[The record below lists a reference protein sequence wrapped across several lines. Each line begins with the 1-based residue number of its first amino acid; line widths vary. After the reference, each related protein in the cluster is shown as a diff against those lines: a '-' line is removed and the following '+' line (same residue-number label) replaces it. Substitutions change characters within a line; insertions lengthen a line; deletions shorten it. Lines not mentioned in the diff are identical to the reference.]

1 MSELP
6 PPPQPARHQPEP
18 EAPEPEAPEEHHE
31 TLLGAFRQ
39 RALALLRA
47 ERRLRLYTGI
57 AVAQLVACTILA
69 LTGDLPLPRIGISSS
84 GTGLSTIPVLILVVS
99 LLMQA
104 FAWGMFLT
112 GLIDTRWPIQVLGLV
127 AFGIAF
133 GQFLGPLTLRPVN
146 LFLAL
151 GLMTA
156 VAAAAAVARWRRR
169 ERLGT
174 TGLLLFAVNSA
185 LVGALYANSWVA
197 SVLGGSSILFGLSLS
212 VQLGLLSFVIIT
224 VLFLAGTDFAEWGEV
239 SGERLGS
246 VAERLAGGRA
256 WVVPA
261 IAVLVSAAILADTVR
276 QYRAALIQQ
285 LVMAILGLAL
295 IAAVVLAAGA
305 LRHRRPVRLPV
316 AALAVAAS
324 LDLVFF
330 LVAVLAAGAVDTKP
344 AFSINGIS
352 FATYT
357 HEKAPQF
364 VIERP
369 ALWEVKSFDSPPGL
383 LVVNGLVAANQGM
396 FYVVSYSQAEAGTDP
411 MATWVRSCCPGQD
424 VVSTNAHPYGPWTES
439 DFVDRFATGQL
450 VGTTWTRTDGDR
462 VWLLYGISN
471 PAIASLNTP
480 VFRHMVDTWHAGVA
494 PPAKSGGA
502 EAAAADAQNHV
513 LAINSGFWVLVAL
526 VAGLFLLLRRRA
538 RPGLAAAAIFL
549 ALVGILYLLQTFGS
563 DLEAFGVRLQLGPVH
578 LQGMRIQGV
587 QATVAILT
595 VAAVAWY
602 AVRRRLGDAGQVLLA
617 LLGLAIGLQ
626 VLSWMFFVFDQKQ
639 ASGGLTVIQLALVT
653 LALLWDV
660 VMSGGAMAQGHG
672 RWFPR
677 HSRVLLYFGFDV
689 LVAATV
695 LFFAS
700 LRDQASG
707 AAGGLDVNTDFW
719 PQSGLIILGVPM
731 LLALFVLKL
740 GRVRTR
746 SHHRAVPEPAAEPAP
761 AG

>member
-1 MSELP
+1 VTEGQHP
-6 PPPQPARHQPEP
+6 PATPAMEEP
-18 EAPEPEAPEEHHE
+18 EQDEQERHEDHHE

-47 ERRLRLYTGI
+47 DRRLRLYTGI
-57 AVAQLVACTILA
+57 AIAQLLVCTILA

-84 GTGLSTIPVLILVVS
+84 GSGLSTVPVLILVIS
-99 LLMQA
+99 LLLQA
-104 FAWGMFLT
+104 IAWGMFLT
-112 GLIDTRWPIQVLGLV
+112 GLLDTRWPIQVLGLIV
-127 AFGIAF
+127 FAIAF

-151 GLMTA
+151 VLMTA
-156 VAAAAAVARWRRR
+156 VAAAAAVARWRRHQ
-169 ERLGT
+169 RLGS

-197 SVLGGSSILFGLSLS
+197 SVLGGSAILFGLSLS

-239 SGERLGS
+239 TGERLGKL
-246 VAERLAGGRA
+246 AERVAGGRA

-261 IAVLVSAAILADTVR
+261 IAVLVSAGIFADTVR
-276 QYRAALIQQ
+276 QYRTGLVQQ

-295 IAAVVLAAGA
+295 IAAVVLAARA
-305 LRHRRPVRLPV
+305 LHHRRPVRLPV
-316 AALAVAAS
+316 AALAAAAA

-330 LVAVLAAGAVDTKP
+330 LIAVLAAGAVDTRP
-344 AFSINGIS
+344 AFSINGIQ

-357 HEKAPQF
+357 HEKDPQF
-364 VIERP
+364 MIERP

-396 FYVVSYSQAEAGTDP
+396 FYVITYTAADAGADP
-411 MATWVRSCCPGQD
+411 MATWVKSCCPSQD
-424 VVSTNAHPYGPWTES
+424 VVSGNPHPYGPWTES
-439 DFVDRFATGQL
+439 DFVDHFATGQL

-462 VWLLYGISN
+462 VWLLYGVSN
-471 PAIASLNTP
+471 PAIVSLNTP
-480 VFRHMVDTWHAGVA
+480 VFRHMVDTWRPGVA
-494 PPAKSGGA
+494 PAPKSDA
-502 EAAAADAQNHV
+502 ANAAAEMSQNRV
-513 LAINSGFWVLVAL
+513 LAINSGFWVLVAF
-526 VAGLFLLLRRRA
+526 AAALFLLFRRRA

-549 ALVGILYLLQTFGS
+549 ALVGALYLLQTFGS
-563 DLEAFGVRLQLGPVH
+563 VLAAFGLRLQLGPLH

-595 VAAVAWY
+595 AATAAWL
-602 AVRRRLGDAGQVLLA
+602 AVRRRLAAGAPVLLA
-617 LLGLAIGLQ
+617 LIGLAIGLQ

-639 ASGGLTVIQLALVT
+639 ARGGLTVIQVALVT

-660 VMSGGAMAQGHG
+660 VMSGGAMAQGQG

-677 HSRVLLYFGFDV
+677 QSRVLLYFGFDV

-700 LRDQASG
+700 LRDQATG

-740 GRVRTR
+740 GRMRTR
-746 SHHRAVPEPAAEPAP
+746 SHHRPPQEPA
-761 AG
+761 